1 MIETIRVT
9 LTLTNG
15 QQIEGVKRILN
26 GEHQDYADMCG
37 NVIKDELIKEVG

>member
-15 QQIEGVKRILN
+15 QQIEGVKRIRD
-26 GEHQDYADMCG
+26 GQHQDYADLCG
-37 NVIKDELIKEVG
+37 NVIKPELIKDVG

>member
-15 QQIEGVKRILN
+15 QTIEGVKRILN
-26 GEHQDYADMCG
+26 GEHQDYADLCG
-37 NVIKDELIKEVG
+37 NAIKPELIKEVG